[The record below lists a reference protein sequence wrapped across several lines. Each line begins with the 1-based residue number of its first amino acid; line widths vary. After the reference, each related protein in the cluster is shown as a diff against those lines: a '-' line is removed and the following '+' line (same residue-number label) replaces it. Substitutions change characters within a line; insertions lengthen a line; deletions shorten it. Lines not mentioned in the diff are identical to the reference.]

1 MWGGFAVILSVLV
14 KPVCRLILKY
24 SKNRVLLTMFVL
36 SVNRD
41 VNLIIGRSPIS
52 FNLVTTI
59 ITKLQRTAATCF
71 SCKFHA
77 SDLYFDG
84 AGYVCADN
92 QLSRWPAVRGQ
103 TAGAK
108 NLWIY
113 LFLPACILDVNT
125 HLELWPFLVKYMEP
139 RSRVYSFR

>member
-71 SCKFHA
+71 S
-77 SDLYFDG
+77 
-84 AGYVCADN
+84 
-92 QLSRWPAVRGQ
+92 W
-103 TAGAK
+103 
-108 NLWIY
+108 
-113 LFLPACILDVNT
+113 
-125 HLELWPFLVKYMEP
+125 
-139 RSRVYSFR
+139 